1 MAKLPVGVLTTG
13 IWPFWEP
20 KPWGPKTIKR
30 RDPRKTIVLVGIYNQ
45 QFQGTIILM
54 VFDFQGKVD
63 LFGVTELRLHDLESV
78 PLVVLQENGGCMIF

>member
-1 MAKLPVGVLTTG
+1 
-13 IWPFWEP
+13 
-20 KPWGPKTIKR
+20 
-30 RDPRKTIVLVGIYNQ
+30 
-45 QFQGTIILM
+45 M